1 MVAMMITMMKIANDN
16 DDDLF
21 CVTLLFWNLL
31 AFLLLLIVAHLFWH
45 LCTLFPM
52 VGRAVICWGSET
64 KVFIFFSNYWDAIS
78 SWYYVL

>member
-1 MVAMMITMMKIANDN
+1 MTMVAMMITMMKIANDN

-45 LCTLFPM
+45 L
-52 VGRAVICWGSET
+52 GEHDGGEHDGDHG
-64 KVFIFFSNYWDAIS
+64 DADGDEEEEED
-78 SWYYVL
+78 V